1 MRRTSHAAAL
11 GACACASVALW
22 LSGGSLA
29 LTDAAHLDSR
39 LALLPPIWP
48 LIALV
53 ALGALA
59 LVSGR
64 LTAKRALPL
73 AGAVVL
79 LLPWLPLPVPAAALV
94 WAGPIRV
101 VMWGALAL
109 GVVFAVDTPLP
120 RRVSTLG
127 ADPRRAP
134 LVAAAAALVL
144 YAAGYRSCR
153 RVCPAATNR
162 TT

>member
-22 LSGGSLA
+22 SSGGSLA

-59 LVSGR
+59 LVRGR

-101 VMWGALAL
+101 VMWGALTL

-120 RRVSTLG
+120 RRLSTLG

-144 YAAGYRSCR
+144 YAAGYGSCR